1 VLIERAKEVDGED
14 EAARKAAR
22 RMRCLGFGLE
32 DAQLV
37 EEIWWKT
44 YMIADCVRTGRGW
57 NSRCLVWGELM
68 VLPKYFSDFELFATW
83 SLTSARAK
91 LL

>member
-1 VLIERAKEVDGED
+1 MERAKEVDGED

-32 DAQLV
+32 VAQLV

-57 NSRCLVWGELM
+57 DSRCLVWG
-68 VLPKYFSDFELFATW
+68 S
-83 SLTSARAK
+83 
-91 LL
+91 

>member
-1 VLIERAKEVDGED
+1 MERVKEVDGED

-37 EEIWWKT
+37 EEIWQKT

-57 NSRCLVWGELM
+57 NSRCLVWG
-68 VLPKYFSDFELFATW
+68 S
-83 SLTSARAK
+83 
-91 LL
+91 